1 MGSIMLGICIK
12 LFLYPELD
20 WAPAFMIGAIVSATD
35 PVAVVALLKSLGAST
50 KFQTLIEGES
60 LFNDGTAMVFFI
72 LFASMTKGEEAT
84 AFGVVSNFLLLAV
97 GGPLLGFVFGMIA
110 SLWLKRIIND
120 DILIINITFVM
131 CYLLFYVAENFH
143 YEVSGILALVTLG
156 LFMSAFGKTNI
167 ISESEH
173 AVHTVWGFA

>member
-1 MGSIMLGICIK
+1 ML
-12 LFLYPELD
+12 L
-20 WAPAFMIGAIVSATD
+20 S
-35 PVAVVALLKSLGAST
+35 
-50 KFQTLIEGES
+50 
-60 LFNDGTAMVFFI
+60 
-72 LFASMTKGEEAT
+72 
-84 AFGVVSNFLLLAV
+84 V

-156 LFMSAFGKTNI
+156 LFMSAMGKTSI

-173 AVHTVWGFA
+173 AVHTVWSFA